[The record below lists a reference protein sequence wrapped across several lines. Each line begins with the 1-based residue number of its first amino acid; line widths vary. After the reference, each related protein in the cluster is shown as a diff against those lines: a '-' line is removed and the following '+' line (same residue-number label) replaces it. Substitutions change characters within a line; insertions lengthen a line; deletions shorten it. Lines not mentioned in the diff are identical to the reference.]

1 MEDKVYWKCDYTYE
15 EKGEVKTT
23 EYKSPKQYDKSSNID
38 MIANILAKEIKNET
52 GRIVKSFIRLVKSP
66 VVGKKINQVGDIKVR
81 NGVSLGEIVYNV
93 ATTEEELKEVE
104 KNRKNLEDLMVN
116 MFLHYYKSKR
126 DNKNL

>member
-1 MEDKVYWKCDYTYE
+1 MEDKVYWKCDYTFE

-38 MIANILAKEIKNET
+38 MIANILAKEIKNKT
-52 GRIVKSFIRLVKSP
+52 GRIVKNFIRLVESP

-81 NGVSLGEIVYNV
+81 NGVGLGEIVYNV

-104 KNRKNLEDLMVN
+104 ENGKKAENLIVDIVYNYIKKNNL
-116 MFLHYYKSKR
+116 YGT
-126 DNKNL
+126 

>member
-1 MEDKVYWKCDYTYE
+1 MEDKVYWKCDYTYF

-23 EYKSPKQYDKSSNID
+23 EYKSPKQYDNSYNINV
-38 MIANILAKEIKNET
+38 IAKILAREIKNET
-52 GRIVKSFIRLVKSP
+52 GRTVKSFIRFVESP
-66 VVGKKINQVGDIKVR
+66 VVRKKINQVGDIKVK
-81 NGVSLGEIVYNV
+81 NGASLSEIVYNV